1 MEDTA
6 LQKTFWNQAD
16 ILSGA
21 KISSFEDI
29 LGLFVHI
36 GRGHEISKDIFNP
49 ITLLEV
55 S

>member
-1 MEDTA
+1 MHGEKFRATRR
-6 LQKTFWNQAD
+6 TF
-16 ILSGA
+16 ISGA